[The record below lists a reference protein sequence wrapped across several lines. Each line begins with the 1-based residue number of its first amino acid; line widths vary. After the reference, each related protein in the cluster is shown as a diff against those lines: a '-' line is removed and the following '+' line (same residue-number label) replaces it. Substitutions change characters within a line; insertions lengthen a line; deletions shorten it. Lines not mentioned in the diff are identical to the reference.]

1 MFPAVPLKFF
11 KKPFAISVGGGEGH
25 RLMQS
30 PTTTEPN
37 AEAAGSAPA
46 RKVITEP
53 DFSGTPQPIGQ
64 WTERADFPQG
74 ALGAYVSIHGFA
86 GVIVELINQSIKV
99 VAPDGKSQRFNVYRL
114 KTLFAPPDRTKP
126 APQTLTMERPKPVV
140 PTRPAAEEPEEA
152 APLAR
157 VHITEPD
164 FTQPVRTIRS
174 YASQADFPQC
184 AYGKHVEIPGY
195 AGVVVEIVKGSLK
208 VQSPTGTI
216 RSYNAGALKTLY
228 GRA

>member
-1 MFPAVPLKFF
+1 
-11 KKPFAISVGGGEGH
+11 
-25 RLMQS
+25 MQS
-30 PTTTEPN
+30 LTTTQLN
-37 AEAAGSAPA
+37 DEAASSAPA

-64 WTERADFPQG
+64 WTERADFPQC

-86 GVIVELINQSIKV
+86 GVVVEIINQSIKV
-99 VAPDGKSQRFNVYRL
+99 MGPDGKSQRFNAYRL

-126 APQTLTMERPKPVV
+126 APQTLTMERPKPVAEV
-140 PTRPAAEEPEEA
+140 PRADEEPEP
-152 APLAR
+152 APPAR
-157 VHITEPD
+157 VHITAPD
-164 FTQPVRTIRS
+164 FTQPVRMIRA

-195 AGVVVEIVKGSLK
+195 AGVVVEIVRGSLK

-216 RSYNAGALKTLY
+216 RSYNAAALKTLY

>member
-1 MFPAVPLKFF
+1 
-11 KKPFAISVGGGEGH
+11 
-25 RLMQS
+25 MQP
-30 PTTTEPN
+30 PTTPDSNT
-37 AEAAGSAPA
+37 EAAASVSA

-53 DFSGTPQPIGQ
+53 DYSGTPVPIGQ

-86 GVIVELINQSIKV
+86 GVVVEIINQSIKV
-99 VAPDGKSQRFNVYRL
+99 VAPDGKAQRFNAYRL

-126 APQTLTMERPKPVV
+126 EPQALTMERPKPV
-140 PTRPAAEEPEEA
+140 PQLRPADDEPEP
-152 APLAR
+152 APPAR

-164 FTQPVRTIRS
+164 FTQPVRTIRT

-216 RSYNAGALKTLY
+216 RSYNAAALKTLY